1 MKDSR
6 HIARPLRWIALLLLV
21 CCLPVLTGA
30 EELPLTVGS
39 KSQTVLDVKKRLYAL
54 GYYKN
59 NKFIQT
65 YTEETAEK
73 IKVFQQRCGL
83 PETGVVD
90 EATYARLFA
99 ADAPRPA
106 HPTLRPLA
114 TPAPTPVPDWPARD
128 AEGFLDGEG
137 EYVYENDEDGL
148 WIYLS
153 ADLQIVITHRE
164 DSSVPLEWFETEIW
178 TRGEERFETVMTDPK
193 RPGKSFEYPYDI
205 ARKHGFVL
213 GFSDDFYANRM
224 ENKENVG
231 VIIREG
237 ALISEKT
244 NSKDGHHT
252 PNLDMMA
259 QYPDGTLAVYR
270 CTEHTAQE
278 LLDLG
283 AVNVFSFGPIL
294 IRDGEINDLVYSYY
308 KSIEP
313 RHALGMIAPGHYFLL
328 SAQGRTKGSD
338 GTTLQRMAE
347 LMQARGVRQAL
358 NLDGGN
364 TMALVF
370 RGRMLNKKAVYKNQ
384 KFVRKVTSLI
394 GIGHT
399 DNMK

>member
-1 MKDSR
+1 MR
-6 HIARPLRWIALLLLV
+6 IFRVFALLRWMALLLV
-21 CCLPVLTGA
+21 CCLLPLCAGA
-30 EELPLTVGS
+30 EDLPLTVGS
-39 KSQTVLDVKKRLYAL
+39 KNQTVLDVKNRLYAL
-54 GYYKN
+54 GYYQK
-59 NKFIQT
+59 NKFVKT
-65 YTEETAEK
+65 YSEETAEK
-73 IKVFQQRCGL
+73 IRLFQQRCGL
-83 PETGVVD
+83 PETGEVD
-90 EATYARLFA
+90 ETTYARLFA
-99 ADAPRPA
+99 DDAPRPA

-114 TPAPTPVPDWPARD
+114 TPGPTPAPDWPARD

-137 EYVYENDEDGL
+137 EYVYENPEEGL
-148 WIYLS
+148 WIYLN
-153 ADLQIVITHRE
+153 ADLQIIITHRE
-164 DSSVPLEWFETEIW
+164 DGSVPLEWFETEIW
-178 TRGEERFETVMTDPK
+178 ARGEQRFETVMTNPK
-193 RPGKSFEYPYDI
+193 RPGKTFEYPYDI

-213 GFSDDFYANRM
+213 GFSDDFYGNRIGS
-224 ENKENVG
+224 KENVG
-231 VIIREG
+231 IIIREG
-237 ALISEKT
+237 QIVSEKT
-244 NSKDGHHT
+244 NAKDGHHT

-278 LLDLG
+278 LMDMG
-283 AVNVFSFGPIL
+283 AINVFSFGPIL

-328 SAQGRTKGSD
+328 SAQGRIKGSD

-347 LMQARGVRQAL
+347 LMRARGVQQAL

-370 RGRMLNKKAVYKNQ
+370 RGRMLNKKAVYNNQ
-384 KFVRKVTSLI
+384 KFVRQVTSLI